1 MHPVAVLKIL
11 ALVALANSAPVI
23 AKKIFGNRF
32 AWPLDGGLKLRDGRP
47 LFGASKTI
55 RGLVLAVLV
64 TSAAAPLVGLEWET
78 GAAIGT
84 AAMAGDLLSSFAK
97 RRMKLPSSSQAVGL
111 DQIPESLFPLL
122 ACAKA
127 LALSGADIAA
137 GVLVFFIGE
146 LLLSRLLYRLRLRD
160 RPY

>member
-97 RRMKLPSSSQAVGL
+97 RRMKLPPSSQAVGL

>member
-11 ALVALANSAPVI
+11 ALAVLANSAPVI

-55 RGLVLAVLV
+55 RGLALAVLV

-84 AAMAGDLLSSFAK
+84 AAMAGDLLSSFVK

-122 ACAKA
+122 ACGHTFA
-127 LALSGADIAA
+127 LTPADIAV
-137 GVLVFFIGE
+137 GVAAFFAGE
-146 LLLSRLLYRLRLRD
+146 LLLSRLLYRFRLRD